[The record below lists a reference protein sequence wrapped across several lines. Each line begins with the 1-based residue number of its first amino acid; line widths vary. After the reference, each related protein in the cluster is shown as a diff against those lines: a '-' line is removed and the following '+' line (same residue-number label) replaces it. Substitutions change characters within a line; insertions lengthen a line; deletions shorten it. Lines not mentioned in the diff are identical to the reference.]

1 MNISRCLFLASAVV
15 SLPLTF
21 TMLSSYCSSTRIGFH
36 FCFGL
41 FLLSESLM
49 IYQLAI
55 MFVLGLF
62 PELYS
67 VRKKEVQ
74 RYCFETEYDGY
85 NIEAVHTKIPRCE
98 ADAI

>member
-1 MNISRCLFLASAVV
+1 
-15 SLPLTF
+15 
-21 TMLSSYCSSTRIGFH
+21 
-36 FCFGL
+36 
-41 FLLSESLM
+41 M

-85 NIEAVHTKIPRCE
+85 NIEAVHTKIPKCE